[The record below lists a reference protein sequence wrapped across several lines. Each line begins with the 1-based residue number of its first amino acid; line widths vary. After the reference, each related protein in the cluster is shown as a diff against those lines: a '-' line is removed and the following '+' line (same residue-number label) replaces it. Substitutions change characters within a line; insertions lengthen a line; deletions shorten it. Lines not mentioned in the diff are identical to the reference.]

1 MSLTKLPTLLI
12 CGSQIGI
19 PDAAYL
25 SRLWSCLA
33 HDSSS
38 VSLKHEVEELF
49 ELWSLLLAKDVR
61 LERLSAS
68 SSVHSLTQWACSGD
82 PALLLTS
89 LRTSKARNIHLAV
102 LTVLAHM
109 LEYNNYLSSHVQSHH
124 LEPSERENAH
134 QRILQSV
141 QNGGI
146 QGLCIGMLSATSLAY
161 SKTRA
166 DLARNGAI
174 AIRLAM
180 CIGAY
185 IDLDILESG
194 ESMSSLAVKWN
205 PSEGVDRGKL
215 VDETLRGFPEVRIYL
230 RIAIR
235 YFHD

>member
-1 MSLTKLPTLLI
+1 
-12 CGSQIGI
+12 
-19 PDAAYL
+19 
-25 SRLWSCLA
+25 
-33 HDSSS
+33 
-38 VSLKHEVEELF
+38 
-49 ELWSLLLAKDVR
+49 
-61 LERLSAS
+61 
-68 SSVHSLTQWACSGD
+68 
-82 PALLLTS
+82 
-89 LRTSKARNIHLAV
+89 
-102 LTVLAHM
+102 
-109 LEYNNYLSSHVQSHH
+109 
-124 LEPSERENAH
+124 
-134 QRILQSV
+134 
-141 QNGGI
+141 
-146 QGLCIGMLSATSLAY
+146 MLSATSLAY